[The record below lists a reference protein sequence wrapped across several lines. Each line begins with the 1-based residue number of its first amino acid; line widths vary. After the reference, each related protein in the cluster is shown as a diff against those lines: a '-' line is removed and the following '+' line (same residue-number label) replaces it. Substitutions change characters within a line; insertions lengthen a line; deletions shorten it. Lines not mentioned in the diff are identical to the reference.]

1 MYKQNDSTTT
11 MALVLW
17 PNPRLS
23 VIIQLFDQFVFGVV
37 HWMRRQLSD
46 QWVVS
51 VMYKLD
57 GQSCTD

>member
-1 MYKQNDSTTT
+1 MTKHAKDPTTT

-23 VIIQLFDQFVFGVV
+23 IIIKLFDQFVFGAV
-37 HWMRRQLSD
+37 HWMRRQASD

-51 VMYKLD
+51 VTLYRD
-57 GQSCTD
+57 I